1 VRIKLNLR
9 NGELADLQKAIRR
22 ISTEK
27 RAKIHNL
34 LEEVSMNA
42 AADAADKAPVNVGT
56 LAGKVGY
63 KVKKTKGG
71 LEATGQIESRA
82 KYSSAVEFGR
92 SPGTMPPIEGKKNKN
107 EGILYW
113 VRRKGIARG
122 WSVKTRRMSKATDAQ
137 KQAEISMA
145 WAIAKKIEQRGTQ
158 PQPFMRPAHEKW
170 SRIFQ
175 DHLYQILRQP

>member
-56 LAGKVGY
+56 LSRNIRHKVT
-63 KVKKTKGG
+63 KSKGG
-71 LEATGQIESRA
+71 LEATGEIESA
-82 KYSSAVEFGR
+82 ASYSSAVEFGR
-92 SPGTMPPIEGKKNKN
+92 SPGTMPPVGDGSK

-170 SRIFQ
+170 SKIFQ